1 MFESKYIGLFCL
13 RCPLE
18 LASLLIFSIMTWVFT
33 QQAFMLQVSFLV
45 LLATVAFFSIKP
57 TLFIFIIF
65 AFSFFQLIIFSFA
78 PIFT

>member
-1 MFESKYIGLFCL
+1 
-13 RCPLE
+13 
-18 LASLLIFSIMTWVFT
+18 MTWVFT